1 MFVRRSSSHS
11 AVVPSPSDIAEAS
24 VSAATPDAEEARRA
38 VMLQDVMEGL
48 SMPQKELSPKYL
60 YDTRGSEIF
69 EEITRLEEYY
79 PTRREQALLERT
91 MPTWV
96 GELRPRSFVELGAGS
111 ARKSRVVLD
120 AMEAVAPGCLYVP
133 VDVSAEFLHETAA
146 RLRAEYDG
154 LRVEPAVADMTGPM
168 ALPDDPPEP
177 TWYGLLG
184 STIGNFDES
193 QAASIL
199 RRIARRLR
207 ETDRFLLGVD
217 RAPGPHKTTE
227 RLERAYND
235 EAGVTAAFNLNVL
248 RVLNRELGADF
259 DLGAYEHRA
268 FYDPGEARIEIHLVA
283 RSDQEVTIPGGGAI
297 RLGAGESIRTELS
310 HKYDRSRV
318 DRMFAAAGMTVDRWA
333 EDDDGYFAL
342 VLGRPAAPAG

>member
-1 MFVRRSSSHS
+1 MRLVLQPHRFVPTSSD
-11 AVVPSPSDIAEAS
+11 AVEAPPTASPSDEAL
-24 VSAATPDAEEARRA
+24 A
-38 VMLQDVMEGL
+38 VMLRDVMEGL

-60 YDTRGSEIF
+60 YDTRGSELF

-91 MPTWV
+91 MPAWV
-96 GELRPRSFVELGAGS
+96 GELRPRAFVELGAGS

-120 AMEAVAPGCLYVP
+120 AMEEVEPGSLYVP

-168 ALPDDPPEP
+168 ALPRDPPAP

-184 STIGNFDES
+184 STIGNFDEA

-199 RRIARRLR
+199 GRVARRLR
-207 ETDRFLLGVD
+207 DGDRFLMGVD
-217 RAPGPHKTTE
+217 RTPGVHKTRE
-227 RLERAYND
+227 RLELAYND

-259 DLGAYEHRA
+259 DLHAYDHRA
-268 FYDPGEARIEIHLVA
+268 FYDPEQARIEIHLVA
-283 RSDQEVTIPGGGAI
+283 RDAQEVTIPGGGTI
-297 RLGAGESIRTELS
+297 HLRPGESIRTELS
-310 HKYDRSRV
+310 HKYDRARV
-318 DRMFAAAGMTVDRWA
+318 DRMFAAAGMAVDRWA
-333 EDDDGYFAL
+333 ENEDGYFAL
-342 VLGRPAAPAG
+342 VLGRRADDPA